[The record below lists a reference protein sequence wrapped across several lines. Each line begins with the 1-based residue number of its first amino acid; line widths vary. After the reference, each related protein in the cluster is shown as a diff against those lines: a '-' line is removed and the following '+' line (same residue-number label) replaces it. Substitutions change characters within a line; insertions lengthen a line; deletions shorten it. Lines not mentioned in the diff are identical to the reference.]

1 MMEHKSFS
9 KRENISREE
18 HSAGVISYYQDP
30 ERGKRLYLML
40 QYPSG
45 YWDFPKGRLENNES
59 PIEAAIREL
68 KEEAN
73 IEVKLENKF
82 EYTVSY
88 DFRDRDGILVHKK
101 VTFFVGKA
109 LSNHVV
115 LSNEH
120 EQFSWLSLGDA
131 LKLLTYHNARQVLQL
146 ADQFLDVH
154 TTEQEHEAQ
163 HAATT

>member
-109 LSNHVV
+109 LSNQVV
-115 LSNEH
+115 LSNE
-120 EQFSWLSLGDA
+120 
-131 LKLLTYHNARQVLQL
+131 
-146 ADQFLDVH
+146 
-154 TTEQEHEAQ
+154 
-163 HAATT
+163 